1 MNSGIASPLTALHR
15 SIKALE
21 VVCDVCAFLHAKA
34 VFFPC
39 NASIRQI
46 EICQNILP
54 KHRRTAFTAEL
65 IALYQFRAAFGA
77 EVLHI
82 PLLPF

>member
-1 MNSGIASPLTALHR
+1 MNSGIVSPLTALHR

-21 VVCDVCAFLHAKA
+21 VDCDICTIFHTKA
-34 VFFPC
+34 VSFPC
-39 NASIRQI
+39 NVSIRQTG
-46 EICQNILP
+46 ICQNILP